1 MIAEKSDLAIDI
13 TQEVVVAA
21 PIQQVYEGL
30 LFRMAEGN
38 KGQDDA
44 AMPMVLEARPGG
56 RWFRDLG
63 EDAGHLWGHVQSIR
77 PPTLLEVYGP
87 LFMSA
92 PVSNNLLIRLTETDE
107 GVSVVLK
114 HTAHGPVGGGWAEG
128 ISEGWADWLRDV
140 KTDCEAGA

>member
-1 MIAEKSDLAIDI
+1 MITEKSDLAIDI
-13 TQEVVVAA
+13 TQEVVVSA
-21 PIQQVYEGL
+21 PIQQVYDGL

-38 KGQDDA
+38 KGPEDS
-44 AMPMVLEARPGG
+44 AMPMVLERRPGG

-77 PPTLLEVYGP
+77 PPTLLEIYGP
-87 LFMSA
+87 LFISA

-114 HTAHGPVGGGWAEG
+114 HTAHGPVQDGWADG
-128 ISEGWADWLRDV
+128 VSEGWAKWLADV